1 MKRKVAF
8 FDFDGTITTH
18 DSLIKFIRFAVGNRK
33 FLTGFLALS
42 PMLVLYKLRLIP
54 NDRAKQK
61 MLSYFFKGMKQE
73 NFLELAKQYSLVH
86 IEKILRPKAIE
97 QIVWH
102 KKEGHLVVIVSA
114 SLECWLSPWC
124 KQNDLDLI
132 ATRLEIKNS
141 VVSGQLLSKNCYGM
155 EKVNRIKEQYNLM
168 DFEYIYAYGDS
179 EGDKEMLAIAHEKH
193 YKPFIR

>member
-1 MKRKVAF
+1 MKIAF
-8 FDFDGTITTH
+8 FDFDGTITTD
-18 DSLIKFIRFAVGNRK
+18 DSLIKFIRFVVGNRK

-42 PMLVLYKLRLIP
+42 PMFFLYKLRLIP

-73 NFLELAKQYSLVH
+73 SFLELAKQYSLFH
-86 IEKILRPKAIE
+86 IEKILRSKAMEKIE
-97 QIVWH
+97 WH

-132 ATRLEIKNS
+132 ATQLEIKNS
-141 VVSGQLLSKNCYGM
+141 VVSGQLLSKNCYGI
-155 EKVNRIKEQYNLM
+155 EKVNRIQEKYNLM

-193 YKPFIR
+193 YKPFV